1 MSPVG
6 AQSMK
11 KKSWGWLIWPP
22 VVVAVGFLAA
32 TLWLLL
38 QGPDGQKPDFWRALE
53 KDGPFVAGSWVLC
66 AALLSLTAV
75 GFTLQASADDAAR
88 QDERRREETRQLLR
102 AEILAF
108 WDRLNRLNLRVGLE
122 HHVAWLKR
130 LLDGEPTETDEKT
143 ANLYRRN
150 LGDEWFMISRS
161 APLVLAELPPNDT
174 ARYLSLAARSR
185 HLVQRLTYLNGA
197 AYNAQKPD
205 FWINYH
211 NDTLQVL
218 NDLVGPTRAM
228 LAALGESTTAPETF
242 KLD

>member
-1 MSPVG
+1 M
-6 AQSMK
+6 
-11 KKSWGWLIWPP
+11 IWPP
-22 VVVAVGFLAA
+22 VVVAVSFLGV

-38 QGPDGQKPDFWRALE
+38 QGPDGHNPNFWTALE

-66 AALLSLTAV
+66 AALFSVTAV
-75 GFTLQASADDAAR
+75 GFTLQASADDAVR
-88 QDERRREETRQLLR
+88 QDERRKEDTRQLLR

-108 WDRLNRLNLRVGLE
+108 WDRLNHLNLRSGLE
-122 HHVAWLKR
+122 RHVAWLKR
-130 LLDGEPTETDEKT
+130 LRDKKTTEEDETT

-197 AYNAQKPD
+197 AYNSQKPD
-205 FWINYH
+205 FWISYH

-218 NDLVGPTRAM
+218 NDLVGPTNAM
-228 LAALGESTTAPETF
+228 LAALGEAKADPEVFT
-242 KLD
+242 LD